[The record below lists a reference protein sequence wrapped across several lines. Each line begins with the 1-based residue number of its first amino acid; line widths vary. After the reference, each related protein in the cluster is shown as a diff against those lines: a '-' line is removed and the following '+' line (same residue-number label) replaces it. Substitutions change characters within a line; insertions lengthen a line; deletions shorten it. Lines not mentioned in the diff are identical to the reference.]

1 MVEGFPFQFN
11 ILLQNNFLLSKMA
24 YGGLKSDDRIV
35 SIQFNVWWW
44 KGSSSV
50 SLEWFLS
57 SYQ

>member
-35 SIQFNVWWW
+35 SIQFNVW
-44 KGSSSV
+44 SN
-50 SLEWFLS
+50 
-57 SYQ
+57 